1 VSIISPFRANL
12 TVPSAL
18 IVIASPSSRSPTPSP
33 KRAACSTCL
42 QHTPRPEILTA
53 PRPPNPS
60 LPSTRVR
67 GCGGRLIIIE
77 TFQRDYSPRYHP
89 VASIAVIRRR
99 TNAMMLLAAQ
109 LVGSICIARR
119 RLVHRFWATKT
130 ISAAASC
137 KLSRRP
143 HWSAQRSGHQAFVQP
158 TLALSSQR
166 RVASSETREPRS
178 APGAVRRC
186 LRLTR
191 SEIAR
196 NKSVPRLGHV
206 FCDRLFLY
214 PISQECRAPSNLI
227 VADAS

>member
-89 VASIAVIRRR
+89 VAS
-99 TNAMMLLAAQ
+99 
-109 LVGSICIARR
+109 
-119 RLVHRFWATKT
+119 
-130 ISAAASC
+130 
-137 KLSRRP
+137 
-143 HWSAQRSGHQAFVQP
+143 
-158 TLALSSQR
+158 

-178 APGAVRRC
+178 APRGRQTLPEANKERNRPQQISAKIGAR
-186 LRLTR
+186 
-191 SEIAR
+191 
-196 NKSVPRLGHV
+196 

-227 VADAS
+227 VADASQERVHRQSDMQYSRSCCPLSPIVRIESHPEAKILLGRVSISVLNRSCLAP